1 MQLYRSN
8 ASSVLCFNA
17 LTDEEFSN
25 SRDTSNLNKG
35 TPCVT

>member
-1 MQLYRSN
+1 MPLSLSN

-25 SRDTSNLNKG
+25 SRDTPNLKKG
-35 TPCVT
+35 T